1 MITVYYN
8 GTPYQYADSTKY
20 LELAREVQPDFQH
33 QIVLASVNGKLQ
45 ELWKY
50 MKDGAN
56 VSFLTTESQMG
67 IMAYRRS
74 VVLLLLK
81 ALSDTISGERLG
93 ENQVKVD
100 FSLSKGLFCHFDR
113 GLILS
118 EQELAQ
124 VQACMEK
131 LRDANYPIEKY
142 SIGTDTAI
150 EQFGKLGMADKERL
164 FRFRRASK
172 VNIYSLNGFEDY
184 YYGYMVPS
192 TGYLNYFKL
201 YPYEDGFVLQMPVKE
216 APKVIPEFEPQ
227 HKLFKVMRETG
238 KWGEELGVASVGE
251 LNELITG
258 KTNKKSSCRDITELI
273 LVQEALMEKKMA
285 QIADT
290 IAKNPQKK
298 LILIAGPSSSG
309 KTTFSY
315 RLSVQL
321 KAAGLRPHPIGVD
334 NYFVDREKSPRDAE
348 GNYNY
353 EDLEC
358 IDVAQFNQDMEN
370 LLEGKTVSM
379 PSYNFVTGRREYR
392 GDFLKLGPED
402 ILVIEGIHCLNE
414 KLYPSLPKEN
424 IFRIYI
430 SALTQ
435 LNIDEHN
442 RIPTTDGRLIRRMV
456 RDARTRGASAGDT
469 IAMWN
474 SVRKGEEKNIFPYQE
489 MADVVFNS
497 ALIYELAVLKPYAEP
512 LLFGIDR
519 SAPEYAEAKRLLK
532 FFDYFV
538 GIDSQKIPIN
548 SILREFIGGSC
559 FHV

>member
-8 GTPYQYADSTKY
+8 GKPYQYADSTKY
-20 LELAREVQPDFQH
+20 LELARTLQPEFEH
-33 QIVLASVNGKLQ
+33 EIVLASVNGKLQ

-50 MKDGAN
+50 MKDGAE
-56 VSFLTTESQMG
+56 VTFFTTQSQAG
-67 IMAYRRS
+67 NMAYRRS

-81 ALSDTISGERLG
+81 ALGNTIPKERLG
-93 ENQVKVD
+93 NNQVKVD
-100 FSLSKGLFCHFDR
+100 FSLSKGLFCHFDN
-113 GLILS
+113 GLVLTK
-118 EQELAQ
+118 EELAKIQ
-124 VQACMEK
+124 SEMES

-142 SIGTDTAI
+142 SISTDAAI
-150 EQFGKLGMADKERL
+150 EQFAKNGMSDKERL

-172 VNIYSLNGFEDY
+172 VNIYSLDGFEDY

-192 TGYLNYFKL
+192 TGYLKYFQL
-201 YPYEDGFVLQMPVKE
+201 YSYEDGFVLQMPVKE
-216 APKVIPEFEPQ
+216 APEVIPAFEPQ
-227 HKLFKVMRETG
+227 HKLFKVMREIG
-238 KWGEELGVASVGE
+238 KWGEELGVATVGE

-273 LVQEALMEKKMA
+273 LVQEALMEKRMA

-290 IAKNPQKK
+290 IAKDPKKK

-334 NYFVDREKSPRDAE
+334 NYFVDRENSPKDAD

-358 IDVAQFNQDMEN
+358 IDVAQFNQDMED

-379 PSYNFVTGRREYR
+379 PSYNFVTGHREYK

-402 ILVIEGIHCLNE
+402 ILVIEGIHCLND
-414 KLYPSLPKEN
+414 KLYPSLPKES

-435 LNIDEHN
+435 LNVDEHN

-456 RDARTRGASAGDT
+456 RDARTRGASARDT

-474 SVRKGEEKNIFPYQE
+474 SVRKGEEKNIFPYQDT
-489 MADVVFNS
+489 ADVVFNS
-497 ALIYELAVLKPYAEP
+497 AFIYELAVLKPYAEP

-519 SAPEYAEAKRLLK
+519 TSPEYAEAKRLLK

-559 FHV
+559 FYV